1 MSLSKSQKICLW
13 ERDVLVGVPNW
24 VTLADPR
31 VDWFESCISQKCCA
45 TTWIVLTHSG
55 VPRSVSFV
63 GSSESGQWSHVWDSF
78 LFIIKKKNHKALTQF
93 DSLVK
98 PNLCSILN
106 SWARDSIQVHYPT
119 CIKAYYQVH
128 LIWTNGL
135 SSHLIKGLLIYEF
148 IFQTHIKLIN
158 EPINELKPNL
168 FFIKLYCSQAYS
180 WTIVFIRLFIKEA
193 KINAQLLACS

>member
-1 MSLSKSQKICLW
+1 MDS
-13 ERDVLVGVPNW
+13 PNALRGASFREFCRFKW
-24 VTLADPR
+24 V
-31 VDWFESCISQKCCA
+31 
-45 TTWIVLTHSG
+45 
-55 VPRSVSFV
+55 RSVITCV
-63 GSSESGQWSHVWDSF
+63 R
-78 LFIIKKKNHKALTQF
+78 LFFIHNKKKKNQKALTQF

-119 CIKAYYQVH
+119 CIKVYYQVH

-168 FFIKLYCSQAYS
+168 FFIKLYCSQAHS